1 MYKGDIM
8 TININDELLDKI
20 KDNCDIVTIISDYVS
35 LKKSGT
41 NYIGLCPF
49 HNEKTPSF
57 SVSESKQFFHCFG
70 CGEGGDV
77 LTFIMKKENL
87 DFKDAVQFLADKCGI
102 EIEKDNVNVKLNKDK
117 LVTFEINKKAA
128 RYFFKNLLENKNAL
142 SYLEKR
148 RISYKAIRQ
157 FGLGYSYD
165 SWDRL
170 YKYLKDESYTDE
182 EIERTGLIVKKKDN
196 NSYYDRF
203 RNRIIFPIID
213 TKSNILG
220 FGGRV
225 LDKSLPKY
233 LNSPDTIVFN
243 KGNHLY
249 GLNLLNKFSN
259 RKRILLVEG
268 YMDVISLFDKGINYC
283 VASLG
288 TALTERQSKLIKRF
302 GEEVYICYDSD
313 TAGIKATLKAIEIML
328 KIDVIPRII
337 SLPEGMDPDDFIN
350 KKGLA
355 EFERLFT
362 NSLSYIDFK
371 VKNVKKKYNMS
382 ILDDKIKFTKEV
394 SKIIKDIKSP
404 IEQDGYIE
412 KISSETGISKDA
424 IEKEIRGHN
433 YYKDKFKND
442 IKTTTKLSIKPVDT
456 IIPSASYK
464 AEIELLKFMIK
475 EKDYYEY
482 IKANL
487 NVDNF
492 DTIES
497 KNIIMHLDLLYHN
510 NDLIDE
516 KVLFNKILEI
526 PNLNRKFIDL
536 VFDTDLTYQPTN
548 VNKVIDDLI
557 KTVSL
562 NKLQKRRNEVLS
574 MIEILEKKVKNEEE
588 ENMFKK
594 LCFELINLNNELDSI
609 KK

>member
-1 MYKGDIM
+1 M